1 MKYIYE
7 LNDKQFKKYNIL
19 ASNKSRGLITEE
31 EFKEGLNKIINKEGK

>member
-7 LNDKQFKKYNIL
+7 LNDSQFNKYSIL

-31 EFKEGLNKIINKEGK
+31 EFKEGLDKIIND